1 MSKKSLLTRVKEAG
15 DIVEL
20 AKVLEIDFGRVYI
33 DISHRGG
40 GIGFYGS
47 DIALTLEID
56 EYSLPNLFGA
66 GCNYLGGGMRGAI
79 FASGYDE
86 SITGESAELLDAIA
100 NKCVEIYEDLE
111 NEDQM
116 NEEIDEGG
124 DINWDAKATNA
135 SRKAGVVSA
144 Y

>member
-20 AKVLEIDFGRVYI
+20 AKVLDIDFGRVYI

-47 DIALTLEID
+47 DIAETLKMD
-56 EYSLPNLFGA
+56 EYSLPNKFGA

-79 FASGYDE
+79 FASDYNKE
-86 SITGESAELLDAIA
+86 ITGKTADLLDAIA
-100 NKCVEIYEDLE
+100 SKCVQIYEDLE

-116 NEEIDEGG
+116 NEEMDEEG
-124 DINWDAKATNA
+124 DINWEARGTNA
-135 SRKAGVVSA
+135 SRSAGVVSA